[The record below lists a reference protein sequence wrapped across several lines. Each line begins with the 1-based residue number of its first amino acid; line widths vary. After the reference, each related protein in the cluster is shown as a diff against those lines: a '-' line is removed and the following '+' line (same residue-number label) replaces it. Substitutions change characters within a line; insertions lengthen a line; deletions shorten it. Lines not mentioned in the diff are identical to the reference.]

1 MIYRDSN
8 EYTFCFFIL
17 SFWFYYFLV
26 YFLFLTFTLY
36 FLLSLRWWW
45 RCRTRMFWALSC
57 WCWLV
62 RDSPSLCSIP
72 SHRPNPTW
80 SCWPVCRPRS
90 APGWRLWWDHIDC
103 TVLKTLIILHSSVS
117 WFVFARTPV
126 SCAVPQS
133 LCLRAVNWSTKSSRC
148 SPENHAQYSLALHLL
163 EAVDSLHEEPWYKQ
177 MHRRREWE
185 SCFFKYSRL

>member
-1 MIYRDSN
+1 MSIL
-8 EYTFCFFIL
+8 FAFFIL

-117 WFVFARTPV
+117 WFVLLGPQWAALSLSPSV
-126 SCAVPQS
+126 SEQS
-133 LCLRAVNWSTKSSRC
+133 TDQQSHRDAPRKPCSVQPCPPPAGGRGLFTWRA
-148 SPENHAQYSLALHLL
+148 LI
-163 EAVDSLHEEPWYKQ
+163 
-177 MHRRREWE
+177 
-185 SCFFKYSRL
+185 